1 MSNLV
6 ITIGRQFGSGGAEI
20 GKQLAKEMGIKFYDK
35 ELINLAAKESGLSE
49 QILNDY
55 DEKPTNSFL
64 YSLSLGAYSYDSTAY
79 GNFNIPITDKVF
91 MAQAQIIRD
100 LAEKEPC
107 VIIGR
112 CAESILKNHDALLS
126 VFVHTDLERRIKR
139 ISELKNVTPSIAAD
153 MIKKIDKKRASY
165 HNYFSDGKWG
175 DAAEY
180 DICLDSKM
188 GIDNVVKIIKHC
200 AENNLF

>member
-6 ITIGRQFGSGGAEI
+6 ITIGRQYGSGGAEI
-20 GKQLAKEMGIKFYDK
+20 GKRLAQELGIKFYDK
-35 ELINLAAKESGLSE
+35 ELINLAAKESGFSE
-49 QILNDY
+49 QILKDY

-64 YSLSLGAYSYDSTAY
+64 YSLSLGSYSYDSTPF
-79 GNFNIPITDKVF
+79 GNINVPITDKVF

-112 CAESILKNHDALLS
+112 CAESVLKNHDALLS
-126 VFVHTDLERRIKR
+126 VFIHSDIERRIER
-139 ISELKNVTPSIAAD
+139 ICEKKNVTRAQASD

-165 HNYFSDGKWG
+165 HNYFSDGRWG
-175 DAAEY
+175 EAAEY

-188 GIDNVVKIIKHC
+188 GIENVVKIIKYC
-200 AENNLF
+200 AENKLF

>member
-6 ITIGRQFGSGGAEI
+6 ITIGRQFGSGGSEI
-20 GKQLAKEMGIKFYDK
+20 GKRLANELGIKFYDK
-35 ELINLAAKESGLSE
+35 ELINLAAKESGFSE
-49 QILNDY
+49 QILRDY

-64 YSLSLGAYSYDSTAY
+64 YSLSLGSYSYDSTAY
-79 GNFNIPITDKVF
+79 GNFNVPITDKVF

-107 VIIGR
+107 IIIGR
-112 CAESILKNHDALLS
+112 CAESILKNHESLLS
-126 VFVHTDLERRIKR
+126 VFIHSDFDRRVQRICERR
-139 ISELKNVTPSIAAD
+139 NVTPAIAAD

-165 HNYFSDGKWG
+165 HNYFSEGKWG
-175 DAAEY
+175 EAAEY

>member
-6 ITIGRQFGSGGAEI
+6 ITIGRQYGSGGAEI
-20 GKQLAKEMGIKFYDK
+20 GKRLAQELGIKFYDK
-35 ELINLAAKESGLSE
+35 ELINLAAKESGFSE
-49 QILNDY
+49 QILKDY

-64 YSLSLGAYSYDSTAY
+64 YSLSLGSYSYDSTSF
-79 GNFNIPITDKVF
+79 GNINVPITDKVF

-112 CAESILKNHDALLS
+112 CAESVLKNHDALLS
-126 VFVHTDLERRIKR
+126 VFIHSDIERRIER
-139 ISELKNVTPSIAAD
+139 ICEKKNVTRAQASD

-165 HNYFSDGKWG
+165 HNYFSDGRWG
-175 DAAEY
+175 EAAEY

-188 GIDNVVKIIKHC
+188 GIENVVKIIKYC
-200 AENNLF
+200 AENKLF